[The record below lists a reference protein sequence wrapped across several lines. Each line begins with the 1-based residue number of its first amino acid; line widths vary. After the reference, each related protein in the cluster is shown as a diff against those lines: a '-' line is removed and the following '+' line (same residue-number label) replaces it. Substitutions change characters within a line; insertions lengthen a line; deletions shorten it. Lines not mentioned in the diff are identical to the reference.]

1 MSDCLFC
8 KIVAGEIP
16 AKIRYENDDVLI
28 FDDIQGQAPL
38 HCLIIPKDHIATLND
53 LNADNHSIIGKM
65 YLAAKDF
72 AKQEGIAEQGYRTV
86 INCGEQ
92 GGQTVYHIHLHLLAG
107 REMQWPPG

>member
-8 KIVAGEIP
+8 KIVAGKIP

-28 FDDIQGQAPL
+28 FDDIEGQAPL
-38 HCLIIPKDHIATLND
+38 HCLVIPKKHIATLND
-53 LNADNHSIIGKM
+53 LTLDNHQLIAKM
-65 YLAAKDF
+65 YLAVKEF

-92 GGQTVYHIHLHLLAG
+92 GGQTVYHIHLHLLSG
-107 REMQWPPG
+107 RNLQWPPG